1 MTYVIPLIEPRQL
14 LIGDT
19 WEWQVTNGDY
29 PANLWTL
36 TYYFKKHDY
45 NFSIVAGTSNLD
57 FLVNVPPA
65 TNGPYRPGI
74 YRWISRVVDGTGN
87 TFTWLQGQT
96 ELLPDPSTVGN
107 HDFRTTAAK
116 IVKELEQLALRRSG
130 GRHQVSI
137 DGILMVFDTHI
148 DIIKAKSYWEGVLEN
163 EQNADRIKKGLGSL
177 RTIRVRM

>member
-19 WEWQVTNGDY
+19 WQWQVTNGNY

-45 NFSIVAGTSNLD
+45 SFSVVAAASNLD
-57 FLVNVPPA
+57 FLVTVLPA
-65 TNGPYRPGI
+65 TNAPYRPGK
-74 YRWISRVVDGTGN
+74 YRWVSRVTDGTN
-87 TFTWLQGQT
+87 VYTWLQGQT
-96 ELLPDPSTVGN
+96 ELLLDPAQIGN

-116 IVKELEQLALRRSG
+116 IVEELKKLALRRSG

-163 EQNADRIKKGLGSL
+163 EQNADRIAKGLGSL